1 MKLFFKHGFKQALE
15 NVLEVT
21 IKSLGLSKTIGVD
34 IEILE
39 RTHKES

>member
-1 MKLFFKHGFKQALE
+1 MRLPFEHGFEQALE

-21 IKSLGLSKTIGVD
+21 IKSLGLSKTIGAD

-39 RTHKES
+39 RSHKES